1 MKFESYK
8 DMKISLSKSKIIVC
22 LEENNLKELSVEIG
36 FIKSLGFEE
45 NDIVTFMYQII
56 NNSLQLVELNTL
68 LYAFTKI
75 NEYYNTNLS
84 VESYANLSYFYIND
98 ESSISPYKLKKYMS
112 DDFLENCHEDFL
124 ILFSAYYLEKL
135 LRVTCD
141 LDEIKRINIRLKN
154 VMNEVNLKNG
164 R

>member
-68 LYAFTKI
+68 I
-75 NEYYNTNLS
+75 
-84 VESYANLSYFYIND
+84 YIQ
-98 ESSISPYKLKKYMS
+98 I
-112 DDFLENCHEDFL
+112 
-124 ILFSAYYLEKL
+124 
-135 LRVTCD
+135 
-141 LDEIKRINIRLKN
+141 
-154 VMNEVNLKNG
+154 
-164 R
+164 